1 VAKAGLVMYALMVL
15 IAVAGLV
22 ALRRARTPLWPLL
35 VPFLLV
41 TISAALTFGFSRYRL
56 AAEIPLVVLAATGI
70 DWGLRVLAARQP
82 SARQRRAASA

>member
-1 VAKAGLVMYALMVL
+1 
-15 IAVAGLV
+15 
-22 ALRRARTPLWPLL
+22 LWPLL

-70 DWGLRVLAARQP
+70 DWGLRVLAARRQDSP
-82 SARQRRAASA
+82 TQRRAASA